1 MPCGRQRTEGPG
13 PGHSSRRNAALPEPP
28 RRGRAPAGVCQAW
41 YQLHAR
47 GIPPL
52 GHVVPLRRS
61 PRTCPSLPGRRCAR
75 AAFAEAG
82 RDSARRASWTVPR
95 TGCGECRDWVRGVP
109 AVKIT
114 PHAMKTRRRRAPFW
128 AAQTCG
134 AVGGERGRGTGERG
148 RGERSA
154 SEEVTGT
161 PSPESPAVLGPAP
174 GLCSA
179 VGCSLDVTYL
189 GRKRDFSPQS
199 SGVAAPVEL
208 MQGLLRT
215 VRTVP
220 ERWAGRGQS
229 GRLVWLAAVLA
240 AGSGPGSLR
249 AGKSSRRQGGIGGM

>member
-1 MPCGRQRTEGPG
+1 MRPSENRGPRARSQQPAERRVAGTAAPGAGTGGRLSGVVPVARARDSSAGPCSPSAPLSQNVPVPPRPPLRQGRICGSGPG
-13 PGHSSRRNAALPEPP
+13 QRPP
-28 RRGRAPAGVCQAW
+28 RQLDCAP
-41 YQLHAR
+41 
-47 GIPPL
+47 
-52 GHVVPLRRS
+52 
-61 PRTCPSLPGRRCAR
+61 
-75 AAFAEAG
+75 
-82 RDSARRASWTVPR
+82 
-95 TGCGECRDWVRGVP
+95 DWVRGVP
-109 AVKIT
+109 GLGAGSAGCEDHSARDEDSQT
-114 PHAMKTRRRRAPFW
+114 PRAILGG
-128 AAQTCG
+128 TDLRSG
-134 AVGGERGRGTGERG
+134 GTGERGRGTGERG

-154 SEEVTGT
+154 SEEVTGS